1 MKTPRGGTR
10 PRVRELFELA
20 EAVELFYG
28 TKGADAAIEE
38 LRDVLQAYRHVVKK
52 QSQKAKSHVAWLTY
66 VLRLLLI
73 CPVLLQRPSG
83 LEWVTDDLQWALR
96 HRKVRPDVDR
106 DFWEAVR
113 KVRGLLTRGR
123 PGNKARD
130 FFRYE
135 WVLNLMYPVTTDP
148 EFGLVRT
155 KQRVN
160 KTKAVTELADIEE
173 RWHGRRPDLREIWRS
188 LQRVEAYVEK
198 LQVQL
203 HIARTNLAGRT
214 QRSR

>member
-10 PRVRELFELA
+10 PTVGDIFELA

-38 LRDVLQAYRHVVKK
+38 FQDVAQDYRRLTKARDQ
-52 QSQKAKSHVAWLTY
+52 VAWLTY
-66 VLRLLLI
+66 VIQLLLA

-83 LEWVTDDLQWALR
+83 LDWVTDDLQWALR

-106 DFWEAVR
+106 DFWDAMK

-135 WVLNLMYPVTTDP
+135 CVLNLMYPVTTHP

-155 KQRVN
+155 KKRVN
-160 KTKAVTELADIEE
+160 KTKAVNELADMEE
-173 RWHGRRPDLREIWRS
+173 QWHGLRPDLRVIWKS
-188 LQRVEAYVEK
+188 LQRVENYVEN
-198 LQVQL
+198 LQAQL
-203 HIARTNLAGRT
+203 ERALTNMAEGARKP
-214 QRSR
+214 RSR

>member
-1 MKTPRGGTR
+1 MKTPRRRTR
-10 PRVRELFELA
+10 PTVGNLFELA

-28 TKGADAAIEE
+28 TKGADAAFEE
-38 LRDVLQAYRHVVKK
+38 FRDVAQDYRHVAKK
-52 QSQKAKSHVAWLTY
+52 QSQVAWLTY
-66 VLRLLLI
+66 VLRLVLT

-106 DFWEAVR
+106 DFWEAMK

-123 PGNKARD
+123 PGDKARD

-135 WVLNLMYPVTTDP
+135 CVLNLMYPVTTHP
-148 EFGLVRT
+148 ELGLVRT

-160 KTKAVTELADIEE
+160 KTKAVNELADMEKE
-173 RWHGRRPDLREIWRS
+173 WHGLRPDLRVIWRS
-188 LQRVEAYVEK
+188 LQRVDDYVET
-198 LQVQL
+198 LQAQL
-203 HIARTNLAGRT
+203 ERAQTNRA
-214 QRSR
+214 

>member
-1 MKTPRGGTR
+1 MKTPRSRTR
-10 PRVRELFELA
+10 PTVGNLFELA

-28 TKGADAAIEE
+28 TNGAAAALEE
-38 LRDVLQAYRHVVKK
+38 FRDVAQGYRHVAKA
-52 QSQKAKSHVAWLTY
+52 QSQVAWLTY
-66 VLRLLLI
+66 VLRLLLT

-106 DFWEAVR
+106 DFWEAMK

-135 WVLNLMYPVTTDP
+135 CVLNLMYPVTTHP

-155 KQRVN
+155 PKRVS
-160 KTKAVTELADIEE
+160 KTKAVTELAAIEE
-173 RWHGRRPDLREIWRS
+173 RRDGPRPDLLREIWRS
-188 LQRVEAYVEK
+188 LQRVDDYVEK
-198 LQVQL
+198 LQAQL
-203 HIARTNLAGRT
+203 ERARTNMAG
-214 QRSR
+214 

>member
-1 MKTPRGGTR
+1 MGN
-10 PRVRELFELA
+10 LFELA

-28 TKGADAAIEE
+28 TKGAAAAIEE
-38 LRDVLQAYRHVVKK
+38 FRDVAQDYRRLAKT
-52 QSQKAKSHVAWLTY
+52 QSQVAWLTY
-66 VLRLLLI
+66 VLRLLLT

-106 DFWEAVR
+106 DFWEAVK
-113 KVRGLLTRGR
+113 KVRGLLSRGR

-135 WVLNLMYPVTTDP
+135 CVLNLMYPVTTHP

-160 KTKAVTELADIEE
+160 KTKAVTELADMEE
-173 RWHGRRPDLREIWRS
+173 QWHGRRPDLRELWRS
-188 LQRVEAYVEK
+188 LQRVDDYVGT
-198 LQVQL
+198 LHAQL
-203 HIARTNLAGRT
+203 ERARTNVAERARKPRKG
-214 QRSR
+214 

>member
-1 MKTPRGGTR
+1 MKTPRRRTR
-10 PRVRELFELA
+10 PTVGNLFELA

-28 TKGADAAIEE
+28 TKGADAAFEE
-38 LRDVLQAYRHVVKK
+38 FRDVAQDYRHVAKK
-52 QSQKAKSHVAWLTY
+52 QSQVAWLTY
-66 VLRLLLI
+66 VLRLVLT

-106 DFWEAVR
+106 DFWEAMK

-123 PGNKARD
+123 PGDKARD

-135 WVLNLMYPVTTDP
+135 CVLNLMYPVTTHP
-148 EFGLVRT
+148 ELGLVRT

-160 KTKAVTELADIEE
+160 KTKAVNELADMEKK
-173 RWHGRRPDLREIWRS
+173 WHGLRPDLRVIWRS
-188 LQRVEAYVEK
+188 LQRVDDYVET
-198 LQVQL
+198 LQAQL
-203 HIARTNLAGRT
+203 ERAQTNRA
-214 QRSR
+214 

>member
-10 PRVRELFELA
+10 PRVGDLFELA
-20 EAVELFYG
+20 EAVGLFYG

-38 LRDVLQAYRHVVKK
+38 FQDVAQDYRRV
-52 QSQKAKSHVAWLTY
+52 AKTQGQVAWLTY
-66 VLRLLLI
+66 VIRLLLA
-73 CPVLLQRPSG
+73 CPVLLERPSG

-96 HRKVRPDVDR
+96 HRKVRPDVNR

-113 KVRGLLTRGR
+113 KVRGRLTRGR

-135 WVLNLMYPVTTDP
+135 CVLNLMYPVTTHP
-148 EFGLVRT
+148 ELGLVRT
-155 KQRVN
+155 KKRVN
-160 KTKAVTELADIEE
+160 KTKAVTELADMEK
-173 RWHGRRPDLREIWRS
+173 RRHGRRPALRVIWRS

-203 HIARTNLAGRT
+203 HIARTNVAVRARKP
-214 QRSR
+214 RSR

>member
-1 MKTPRGGTR
+1 MKRQSGRTR
-10 PRVRELFELA
+10 PTVGNLFELA

-38 LRDVLQAYRHVVKK
+38 FRDVAQDYRQVAKK
-52 QSQKAKSHVAWLTY
+52 QGQVAWLTY
-66 VLRLLLI
+66 VLRLLLT
-73 CPVLLQRPSG
+73 CPMLLQRPTG

-106 DFWEAVR
+106 DFWEAVK
-113 KVRGLLTRGR
+113 KVRGLLSRGR

-135 WVLNLMYPVTTDP
+135 CVLNLMYPVTTHP
-148 EFGLVRT
+148 ELGLVRT

-160 KTKAVTELADIEE
+160 KTKAVTELADMEE
-173 RWHGRRPDLREIWRS
+173 QRYGRRPDLRELWRS
-188 LQRVEAYVEK
+188 LQRVDDYVEK
-198 LQVQL
+198 RQAQL
-203 HIARTNLAGRT
+203 ERARTNVAERARKP
-214 QRSR
+214 RSR